1 VERAL
6 RLAWAGLI
14 RGKRSALP
22 TQVDTKSPSRD
33 PKPVRRGRLRRS
45 DCSGPGVRR
54 VRRGRGFSYVDARGS
69 RVDSPEELARIRELV
84 IPPAWEDVWICP
96 DPFGHL
102 QATGVDA
109 AGRRQYLYHPR
120 WREHR
125 DRAKFERMLRFA
137 DLLPGLRRRLART
150 LRNTD
155 DLERETVLAAAV
167 RLLDIGMFRVGSEQY
182 ADEDHGIGLATVRK
196 EHVRV
201 HGGTAEFDYPGKG
214 GLRRQQ
220 LIEDPVT
227 IDLIAALKRRRG
239 GPEEL
244 LAWKDGSTW
253 RDVRSDDINEYLKG
267 QLGEGFSAK
276 DFRTWNATVMA
287 AVTLAVDGREATTKT
302 ARKRAINGSVRAVS
316 ELLGNTPAV
325 ARRSYIDP
333 RVFDRYLSG
342 WTIAAAL
349 ERIPDLDVADDRVR
363 TQVERAVVDL
373 LLEKTESP
381 ALEPI
386 PDEPR
391 ARSKSTRTSRGG
403 SARDGRRSG
412 TRVVRKAASAS
423 RRRRRR

>member
-1 VERAL
+1 M
-6 RLAWAGLI
+6 LA
-14 RGKRSALP
+14 
-22 TQVDTKSPSRD
+22 
-33 PKPVRRGRLRRS
+33 
-45 DCSGPGVRR
+45 
-54 VRRGRGFSYVDARGS
+54 
-69 RVDSPEELARIRELV
+69 
-84 IPPAWEDVWICP
+84 
-96 DPFGHL
+96 
-102 QATGVDA
+102 
-109 AGRRQYLYHPR
+109 
-120 WREHR
+120 
-125 DRAKFERMLRFA
+125 FA
-137 DLLPGLRRRLART
+137 DLLPGLRRRLTRRLKGAT
-150 LRNTD
+150 
-155 DLERETVLAAAV
+155 DLERDTVLAAAV

-201 HGGTAEFDYPGKG
+201 NGDTVEFDYPGKG

-220 LIEDPVT
+220 VIEDPVT
-227 IDLIAALKRRRG
+227 HELIAKLKRRRG

-244 LAWKDGSTW
+244 LAWQDGRRW

-267 QLGEGFSAK
+267 QLGEDFSAK

-287 AVTLAVDGREATTKT
+287 AVTLAVDGREAATKT
-302 ARKRAINGSVRAVS
+302 ARKRAINQSVKAVS

-342 WTIAAAL
+342 WTIHAAL
-349 ERIPDLDVADDRVR
+349 ERIGDLDVADDRVR
-363 TQVERAVVDL
+363 TQIEAAVVDL

-386 PDEPR
+386 SEEPAR
-391 ARSKSTRTSRGG
+391 AKSTRPTRGG
-403 SARDGRRSG
+403 TARRGRRSG

>member
-1 VERAL
+1 
-6 RLAWAGLI
+6 
-14 RGKRSALP
+14 
-22 TQVDTKSPSRD
+22 
-33 PKPVRRGRLRRS
+33 VRRGRLRRS

-54 VRRGRGFSYVDARGS
+54 VRRGRGFSYVDDQGR
-69 RVDSPEELARIRELV
+69 RVESAEDLARIRELV
-84 IPPAWEDVWICP
+84 IPPAWEDVWICA
-96 DPFGHL
+96 DPLGHL

-109 AGRRQYLYHPR
+109 AGRRQYLYHTR

-125 DRAKFERMLRFA
+125 DRAKFERMIHFA
-137 DLLPGLRRRLART
+137 ELLPGLRRRLSRK
-150 LRNTD
+150 LRD
-155 DLERETVLAAAV
+155 AEDPDRETVLASAV

-182 ADEDHGIGLATVRK
+182 ADEEHGIGLATVRK
-196 EHVRV
+196 EHVQVR
-201 HGGTAEFDYPGKG
+201 GNTIEFDYPGKG
-214 GLRRQQ
+214 GLRRRQ

-227 IDLIAALKRRRG
+227 HELIAKLKRRRG
-239 GPEEL
+239 GPGEL
-244 LAWKDGSTW
+244 LAWQDGRKW
-253 RDVRSDDINEYLKG
+253 RDLRSDDINEYLKE
-267 QLGEGFSAK
+267 QLGEDFSAK

-287 AVTLAVDGREATTKT
+287 AVTLAVDGRDATTKA
-302 ARKRAINGSVRAVS
+302 ARKRAINRSVKAVS

-342 WTIAAAL
+342 WTIAGAL
-349 ERIPDLDVADDRVR
+349 ERIPELDVADDRVR

-386 PDEPR
+386 PDEPPAPIPDEPPAPIPNER
-391 ARSKSTRTSRGG
+391 PARPKSARPSRGG
-403 SARDGRRSG
+403 NARDGRRSG